1 MLAQRFV
8 ERVVPL
14 CITFFLFRL
23 RPLPVPPF
31 YGNLNALN
39 LGAVAKPWHSG
50 TTMLQG
56 SSQALN
62 VYRVSCSQSA
72 PNTVQLAVAARFV
85 AQVLSPLRGSILAGK
100 HRGGLQIRSGFNQ
113 VIQDLDTILGLQK
126 REGERLLQ
134 NNWCRHHT
142 KQERQP
148 RAKVP
153 QWECPQAELCA
164 KFWRF
169 VVYS

>member
-85 AQVLSPLRGSILAGK
+85 AQVLSPLRGSILAGEY
-100 HRGGLQIRSGFNQ
+100 RGGLQIRSGFNQ
-113 VIQDLDTILGLQK
+113 VISRGGHLS
-126 REGERLLQ
+126 GEVH
-134 NNWCRHHT
+134 RHKDGPAGMET
-142 KQERQP
+142 ALPETAGR
-148 RAKVP
+148 
-153 QWECPQAELCA
+153 
-164 KFWRF
+164 
-169 VVYS
+169 